1 MNKMMPIK
9 KAQDT
14 QEIRGLIRK
23 FKQRSHISGY
33 QIFDLE
39 CRPKYTDC
47 YTFEAENFDESM
59 LIYKELKPSTT
70 IIRSYS
76 PDSLNSFL
84 ENLSNLVEDQFLL
97 FIEGTNRKE
106 MIKSMVKKRFGYNFC
121 CEEDILRLDRKGICQ
136 SMALNPNSGGR
147 KSKVQR
153 ATEKDLEGVL
163 SIYDEFNERVYT
175 ESQYLDQIREG
186 FIYTLKTDNQIV
198 GTVTFHTLHPSI
210 SVMGGFRI
218 SKNFQ
223 KKGLGK
229 LLLHDVSR
237 RVLNYSDQVVS
248 YTASENDP
256 MVSLRKLVGYRPL
269 EERMAFAIDN
279 RLKPI
284 GAKSN

>member
-1 MNKMMPIK
+1 MISVKKVQNTPEIK
-9 KAQDT
+9 
-14 QEIRGLIRK
+14 ELISK
-23 FKQRSHISGY
+23 FKQRSDISGY

-39 CRPKYTDC
+39 CKPDYTDC
-47 YTFEAENFDESM
+47 YALGEAGSDESM

-76 PDSLNSFL
+76 ADSLNSFL
-84 ENLSNLVEDQFLL
+84 EHLSNLAEDQFLL

-106 MIKSMVKKRFGYNFC
+106 LIKSMVKKRFGYNFC

-136 SMALNPNSGGR
+136 PMEINFNNDR
-147 KSKVQR
+147 EKSKIQR
-153 ATEKDLEGVL
+153 ATQNDLEGVL
-163 SIYDEFNERVYT
+163 SVYDEFNERAYT
-175 ESQYLDQIREG
+175 ESQYLDQIKEG
-186 FIYTLKTDNQIV
+186 FIYVLKTDGQIA

-223 KKGLGK
+223 KKGIGK
-229 LLLHDVSR
+229 LLLHEVSR
-237 RVLNYSDQVVS
+237 RVLNYSEQVVS

-284 GAKSN
+284 GVKNS

>member
-1 MNKMMPIK
+1 MTSIK
-9 KAQDT
+9 KIQET
-14 QEIRGLIRK
+14 QNIKEMLSK
-23 FKQRSHISGY
+23 FKQRSQISGY

-39 CRPKYTDC
+39 CKPEHTDC
-47 YTFEAENFDESM
+47 YTIDRANSDESM

-70 IIRSYS
+70 IIRSYT

-84 ENLSNLVEDQFLL
+84 ENLSNLAKDQFLL
-97 FIEGTNRKE
+97 FIEGTNKKDL
-106 MIKSMVKKRFGYNFC
+106 IKSMVEKRFGYNFC
-121 CEEDILRLDRKGICQ
+121 CEENMLRLDRNGILEQ
-136 SMALNPNSGGR
+136 GR
-147 KSKVQR
+147 INFNNEKEKSKVEK

-163 SIYDEFNERVYT
+163 SIYDEFNERAYT
-175 ESQYLDQIREG
+175 ESQYLEQIREG
-186 FIYTLKTDNQIV
+186 FIYVLKTDNQIA

-218 SKNFQ
+218 SKDFQ
-223 KKGLGK
+223 KKGFGK

-248 YTASENDP
+248 YTASINDP
-256 MVSLRKLVGYRPL
+256 MVSLRKLVGYKLL

-284 GAKSN
+284 GV